1 MNLLDLS
8 SLGALVEDL
17 VMGDTITIS
26 RPAGPPVLNP
36 ATGELEA
43 PPAHLVYDGPG
54 AVLDSTAAP
63 GITVPVAGQPYP
75 DDPKSTYRLL
85 TPVNAPV
92 AARDDVVRVV
102 RAAVD
107 PALIGRTWRC
117 TQPGLASTV
126 IAVRVTW
133 LDENNPTPGSAP

>member
-8 SLGALVEDL
+8 GLGAFVEDL
-17 VMGDTITIS
+17 VMGDTIQIS

-36 ATGELEA
+36 ATGELEEPA
-43 PPAHLVYDGPG
+43 PHVLYEGPG

-75 DDPKSTYRLL
+75 DDPKNTYRLL
-85 TPVNAPV
+85 TPPRAPV
-92 AARDDVVRVV
+92 AERDDTVRVL
-102 RAAVD
+102 RAAQD

-133 LDENNPTPGSAP
+133 LDENNPKDPAP

>member
-8 SLGALVEDL
+8 NLGALVEDL

-36 ATGELEA
+36 ATGELE
-43 PPAHLVYDGPG
+43 PPPEHVVYDGPG
-54 AVLDSTAAP
+54 AVLDSTATP

-75 DDPKSTYRLL
+75 DDPKTTYRLL
-85 TPVNAPV
+85 TPASAPV
-92 AARDDVVRVV
+92 AARDDIVRVT
-102 RAAVD
+102 RAARD
-107 PALIGRTWRC
+107 PALLGRTWRC
-117 TQPGLASTV
+117 TQPGLASTL

-133 LDENNPTPGSAP
+133 IDENNPARSSP

>member
-8 SLGALVEDL
+8 ALGALVEDM
-17 VMGDTITIS
+17 VMGDTIQIS
-26 RPAGPPVLNP
+26 RSGGPPVLNP
-36 ATGELEA
+36 DTGDLEDPA
-43 PPAHLVYDGPG
+43 PRVVYEGPG

-75 DDPKSTYRLL
+75 DDPKNTYRLL
-85 TPVNAPV
+85 TPPRAPV
-92 AARDDVVRVV
+92 ADRDDTVRVLH
-102 RAAVD
+102 AAQD

-133 LDENNPTPGSAP
+133 LDENNPEGERAP